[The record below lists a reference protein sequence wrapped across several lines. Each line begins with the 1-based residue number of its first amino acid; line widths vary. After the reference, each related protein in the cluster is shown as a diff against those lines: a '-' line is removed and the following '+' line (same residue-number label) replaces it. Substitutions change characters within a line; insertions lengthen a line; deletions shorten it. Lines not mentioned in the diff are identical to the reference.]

1 MTTKV
6 ATKKE
11 FRSLSVIANEIRKDW
26 GNKIYFGAVPY
37 LEAMM
42 TLDKITDNYM
52 FDSAE
57 TIVIYFLSN
66 ASSWKGE
73 KAKSI
78 KKELKDMLKTIK

>member
-1 MTTKV
+1 M
-6 ATKKE
+6 ATKNE

-66 ASSWKGE
+66 ASSWRGE

>member
-1 MTTKV
+1 M
-6 ATKKE
+6 ATKNE

-42 TLDKITDNYM
+42 TLDKITDKYM

-66 ASSWKGE
+66 ASSWRGE